1 MMDDKV
7 VPELTVDNKIVA
19 ELTIPENVAKALLL
33 VSNSSSLEKALEKLI
48 EVAKEAGGRLDL
60 SSKNVVTIVLCL
72 CQSLS
77 STSYRHLLLL
87 SLKVLRNLCA
97 GEIRNQNEFLQQ
109 KGVEIVVDVITSVGF
124 TPDPDCA
131 IIRVGLQLLGNY
143 SVGGGECQ
151 CDVWYQLFPH
161 KFLKISGVRSREI
174 CDPLCMVIYTCCDGT
189 DGLLTDLCSDQGLPI
204 LIEILR
210 TASAVGL
217 KEDWLK
223 LLLSKNCIEGS
234 YISSIFFKLHSYPS
248 VENNGVVTHVADQFV
263 IEQSYL
269 LSILSEILNER
280 IEHIVVSHDFALSIF
295 GILKSAVVVVDFSIR
310 GKSDLP
316 TGSAPIDVLGYSLTI
331 LRDICACDHLTSSKE
346 KSSKDVV
353 EVLVS
358 SGLVEFLLD
367 LLRDLEPPTT
377 IRKAMK
383 QDQIKEGAISSS
395 FKCSPYQGFR
405 RDIVAILGN
414 CAYRR
419 RHVQDEIRDKNG
431 IPLLLQQC
439 VVDDDN
445 PFLREWGIW
454 CVRNLLEGNAENQGA
469 VADLELQGTVDV
481 PELAGLGLRVE
492 VDPVTRRTKLV
503 NVP

>member
-7 VPELTVDNKIVA
+7 VTVDDKILA
-19 ELTIPENVAKALLL
+19 EITIPENVAKALLL
-33 VSNSSSLEKALEKLI
+33 VSNSSSLENALEKLI
-48 EVAKEAGGRLDL
+48 QLAKEEGGRLDL
-60 SSKNVVTIVLCL
+60 SSKNVVTTVLHLCL
-72 CQSLS
+72 SLS
-77 STSYRHLLLL
+77 SISDRHLLLL

-109 KGVEIVVDVITSVGF
+109 RGVGIVVDVITSVRL
-124 TPDPDCA
+124 TPDPDCE

-143 SVGGGECQ
+143 SVGGGERQ

-161 KFLKISGVRSREI
+161 KFLKIARVRSREI
-174 CDPLCMVIYTCCDGT
+174 CDPLCMLIYTCCDGT
-189 DGLLTDLCSDQGLPI
+189 DGLLTDLCTEQGLPI
-204 LIEILR
+204 PIEILR

-223 LLLSKNCIEGS
+223 LLLSKLCIEGS

-248 VENNGVVTHVADQFV
+248 IENNSVVTHVADQFV
-263 IEQSYL
+263 IEQPYL

-280 IEHIVVSHDFALSIF
+280 VEHIVVSHDFALSIF
-295 GILKSAVVVVDFSIR
+295 GITKSAAVVVDFSIR
-310 GKSDLP
+310 GKSGLP
-316 TGSAPIDVLGYSLTI
+316 VGSAPIDVLGYSLTI
-331 LRDICACDHLTSSKE
+331 LRDICACDHLTKSKE
-346 KSSKDVV
+346 ENSKDVV
-353 EVLVS
+353 DALVS
-358 SGLVEFLLD
+358 SGLTGFLLD
-367 LLRDLEPPTT
+367 LLRDLEPPMT

-383 QDQIKEGAISSS
+383 QDKIKEGTVSSS
-395 FKCSPYQGFR
+395 FGCCPYQGFR
-405 RDIVAILGN
+405 RDIVAIFGN

-431 IPLLLQQC
+431 ILLLLQQC
-439 VVDDDN
+439 VIDEDN

-469 VADLELQGTVDV
+469 IADLELQGTVDV
-481 PELAGLGLRVE
+481 PELVRLGLRVE

-503 NVP
+503 NAP